1 MTRLLLTACILM
13 ALSPAPARSADAS
26 EDYKVLKKVKLGGEG
41 GWDYLSVDPDAKRL
55 YISRAD
61 RVMVVDTDSDKLVGT
76 VPNTAGVHIL
86 VPVPEQHK
94 GFTSNGQS
102 STSTVV
108 DLATLKPL
116 QTIKVGNRPDAAIF
130 DPASGRVFTFNAGS
144 KDATAIDAAAGKV
157 VGSVPLGGKP
167 EFAAADGKGTVY
179 VNLEDKN
186 EVLAFDS
193 KALKVKSTWPT
204 SPGEEP
210 GGLAMD
216 RDSRRLFVSCGNK
229 KMVVLDADSGKV
241 VATLAI
247 GAGTDAAGF
256 DPGTHTAFSSNRDG
270 TLTIV
275 KEESPDKFEVAQN
288 LKTEP
293 GARTMTVDPVT
304 HRIYLVTAKVKPAPA
319 NREPGEGGQK
329 KGRRRPNFEPGSF
342 TLIVVGK

>member
-1 MTRLLLTACILM
+1 MARLLLIACILL
-13 ALSPAPARSADAS
+13 ALSPAPARSADTS
-26 EDYKVLKKVKLGGEG
+26 GEYKVLKKVKLGGEG
-41 GWDYLSVDPDAKRL
+41 GWDYLSVDPAAKRL
-55 YISRAD
+55 YISRFD
-61 RVMVVDTDSDKLVGT
+61 RVMVVDTDSDRLVGT

-86 VPVPEQHK
+86 VPVPEQHR

-102 STSTVV
+102 STATVV
-108 DLATLKPL
+108 DLATLRPL
-116 QTIKVGNRPDAAIF
+116 QTIKVGSRPDAAIF

-144 KDATAIDAAAGKV
+144 KDATAIDAATGKV
-157 VGSVPLGGKP
+157 VGTVPLGGKP

-204 SPGEEP
+204 APGEEP

-229 KMVVLDADSGKV
+229 KMVVLNADNGQV
-241 VATLAI
+241 VATLDI

-256 DPGTHTAFSSNRDG
+256 DPGTHMAFSSNRDG

-275 KEESPDKFEVAQN
+275 KEDSPDKFEVAQN
-288 LKTEP
+288 LPTEQ
-293 GARTMTVDPVT
+293 GARTMAVDPVT

-319 NREPGEGGQK
+319 NRPPEGGQP
-329 KGRRRPNFEPGSF
+329 KGRRRPNYEPG
-342 TLIVVGK
+342 

>member
-1 MTRLLLTACILM
+1 MTRLVLALCTLV

-26 EDYKVLKKVKLGGEG
+26 GDYKVLKKITLGGEG
-41 GWDYLSVDPDAKRL
+41 GWDYLSVDPAAKRL
-55 YISRAD
+55 YISRFD
-61 RVMVVDTDSDKLVGT
+61 RVMVVDTDSDKVVGT

-94 GFTSNGQS
+94 GFTSNGRA

-116 QTIKVGNRPDAAIF
+116 QTIKVGTGPDAAIY
-130 DPASGRVFTFNAGS
+130 DPASRRVFTFNAGS
-144 KDATAIDAAAGKV
+144 KDATAIDVATGKV
-157 VGSVPLGGKP
+157 AGTVPLGGKP

-193 KALKVKSTWPT
+193 KDLKVKSTWPT
-204 SPGEEP
+204 APGEEP
-210 GGLAMD
+210 GGMAMD

-241 VATLAI
+241 VETLDI

-256 DPGTHTAFSSNRDG
+256 DPGTHMAFSSNRDG

-293 GARTMTVDPVT
+293 GARTMAVDPTT

-319 NREPGEGGQK
+319 NRPPAEGQP
-329 KGRRRPNFEPGSF
+329 KGRRRPNYEPGSF